1 MAESLE
7 WARWPTVGLRGSM
20 KLPLS
25 AWGPLLDEP
34 TSQIDVRKLSL
45 MLSVT
50 TRCTPGLESCSAG
63 PIGGLV
69 RHSEERRACNGFPG
83 GQNSI

>member
-63 PIGGLV
+63 PIGGFSTSL
-69 RHSEERRACNGFPG
+69 G
-83 GQNSI
+83 GTTRMQRLPRWTE